1 MLFCNAHAQKIKDD
15 FFFIDT
21 HNDILSNQILTGIDL
36 AKEQYGV
43 NFDLPKAKRGKLK
56 GQMFSIWCDE
66 AYGDGKA
73 FAMANR
79 EIDSLMAL
87 INRNPSTMSFVRN
100 SKELNN
106 ALRQGKFAAM
116 IGVEGGHMIENRMD
130 YLEALYKRG
139 MKYMTLTWNNST
151 PWATSARDEMT
162 KKDSLKFIGLTDQGK
177 KIVKW
182 MNDHHVMVDISHVG
196 EKTFYDVIATS
207 SKPVIASHSCAYSL
221 NPNRR
226 NLKDEQLKALAK
238 NGGVVFL
245 NFFSG
250 FIDSTYS
257 AKEKIFINA
266 HKAELQ
272 GLSEKMGD
280 RDLALIRLFHIYQQE
295 SDQFRPPLSLLIK
308 HIDYMVKLIGADHVG
323 IGSDFDGAP
332 SFPAQL
338 DDVSSYPVIIGELRK
353 LHYSDSDIK
362 KICSG
367 NFLRVFKAND

>member
-1 MLFCNAHAQKIKDD
+1 
-15 FFFIDT
+15 
-21 HNDILSNQILTGIDL
+21 
-36 AKEQYGV
+36 
-43 NFDLPKAKRGKLK
+43 
-56 GQMFSIWCDE
+56 MFSVWCDE
-66 AYGDGKA
+66 AYGDGRA
-73 FAMANR
+73 YAMANR
-79 EIDSLMAL
+79 EIDSLMSL
-87 INRNPSTMSFVRN
+87 IKRNPAKMMLVKNST
-100 SKELNN
+100 ELNY
-106 ALRQGKFAAM
+106 AIAHGKFAAM

-151 PWATSARDEMT
+151 PWATSARDEVT
-162 KKDSLKFIGLTDQGK
+162 KKDSLKFLGLTDQGK
-177 KIVKW
+177 KIIKW

-196 EKTFYDVIATS
+196 ERTFYDVIATS
-207 SKPVIASHSCAYSL
+207 AKPVIASHSCSYSL

-226 NLKDEQLKALAK
+226 NLKDDQLKALSK

-257 AKEKIFINA
+257 AKEKIFIEA
-266 HKAELQ
+266 HKDELKK
-272 GLSEKMGD
+272 LSDEMGD
-280 RDLALIRLFHIYQQE
+280 RDLALIRLFHIHQQE

-308 HIDYMVKLIGADHVG
+308 HIDYMVKLIGVDHVG

-338 DDVSSYPVIIGELRK
+338 DDVSSYPVLIDELKK
-353 LHYSDSDIK
+353 LHYSNTDIK

-367 NFLRVFKAND
+367 NFIRVLKANDK